1 MQDRLTWE
9 TNRATG
15 EAWQSDRGGDRT
27 RGESW
32 QRGQAVVKVKLGGL
46 GHGGTDWGQMEAKG
60 AQGKCVRMNK
70 SPLLISYLKRCKF
83 S

>member
-1 MQDRLTWE
+1 M
-9 TNRATG
+9 
-15 EAWQSDRGGDRT
+15 
-27 RGESW
+27 
-32 QRGQAVVKVKLGGL
+32 VKVKLGGL